1 MLEIRKVEHKDKEK
15 STMELTL
22 KLNARLQPKHRFDL
36 EDALQEILEK
46 EQMGEVT
53 GGGTAQNPDGE
64 IAYCDIEIYLVDDN
78 VDHVKWLAELL
89 NKMGIPKGSVL
100 QGIEPEIEVGTLE
113 GLAYYS
119 NGADLSD
126 EVYET
131 CDINYVIEQMEQAME
146 GIGSMYSYWEG
157 PVYTALYFYGS
168 SFAEMK
174 KKIEPFIASYP
185 LCQKSRMEQIA

>member
-1 MLEIRKVEHKDKEK
+1 
-15 STMELTL
+15 MELTL
-22 KLNARLQPKHRFDL
+22 KLNARLQPKHRFEL

-64 IAYCDIEIYLVDDN
+64 IAYCDIDIHLVDDN
-78 VDHVKWLAELL
+78 LDCVKWLAELL

-100 QGIEPEIEVGTLE
+100 QGVEPEMEIGTLE

-119 NGADLSD
+119 NGVDLSD
-126 EVYET
+126 EVYKT

-157 PVYTALYFYGS
+157 PIYTVLYFYGS

-185 LCQKSRMEQIA
+185 LCQKSRIEQIA

>member
-1 MLEIRKVEHKDKEK
+1 
-15 STMELTL
+15 MELTL

-46 EQMGEVT
+46 EQMGEVA

-64 IAYCDIEIYLVDDN
+64 IAYCDIEIHLVDDN
-78 VDHVKWLAELL
+78 LDHVKWLAELL

-119 NGADLSD
+119 NGADLPD

-185 LCQKSRMEQIA
+185 LCQKSHMEQIA